1 MNAKVIKLTKGNL
14 VGEELGPRFGGHAGR
29 NAEDKL
35 RDRGYDLSN
44 GPGADMKSLHV
55 EVKTRAIEATS
66 PHTIATGTVDYF
78 INTDYENSVV
88 YEKTQQQY
96 RIKTENG
103 VVIEN
108 EIYDMSNPFIQQDLK
123 RAYETVRNKLINGDR
138 SDIIYGSHFGY
149 LEKGKDT
156 NSSYQFRLSD
166 GAMKKIENTCKSSIS
181 TNFII
186 EV

>member
-1 MNAKVIKLTKGNL
+1 
-14 VGEELGPRFGGHAGR
+14 
-29 NAEDKL
+29 
-35 RDRGYDLSN
+35 
-44 GPGADMKSLHV
+44 
-55 EVKTRAIEATS
+55 
-66 PHTIATGTVDYF
+66 
-78 INTDYENSVV
+78 
-88 YEKTQQQY
+88 
-96 RIKTENG
+96 
-103 VVIEN
+103 
-108 EIYDMSNPFIQQDLK
+108 MSNPFIQQDLK

-149 LEKGKDT
+149 LEKRKDT